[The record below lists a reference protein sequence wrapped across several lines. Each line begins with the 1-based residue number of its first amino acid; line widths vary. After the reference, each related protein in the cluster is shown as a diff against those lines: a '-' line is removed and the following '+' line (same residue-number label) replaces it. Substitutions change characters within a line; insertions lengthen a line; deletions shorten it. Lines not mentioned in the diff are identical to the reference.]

1 MLIIALSLGFSS
13 FPTLSINYFFKDVLK
28 LDPTELSLFNSVI
41 NFVWILKPIFG
52 FICDS
57 YPLFGSRRRSYL
69 ILFSLVGALAWILL
83 GTWVSNLWQAIL
95 VKTLIN
101 ISINF
106 CNVIGEAIMVENS
119 QIASTPKKDQSS
131 DSSDEVKS
139 DSQRSSSESS
149 LANYDNKSTATNVSL
164 YLSLTA
170 LSSLVSSYFGGTLL
184 DYLSVQQMFCLTSV
198 FSLMTFASG
207 IIVTESR

>member
-1 MLIIALSLGFSS
+1 
-13 FPTLSINYFFKDVLK
+13 
-28 LDPTELSLFNSVI
+28 
-41 NFVWILKPIFG
+41 
-52 FICDS
+52 
-57 YPLFGSRRRSYL
+57 
-69 ILFSLVGALAWILL
+69 
-83 GTWVSNLWQAIL
+83 
-95 VKTLIN
+95 
-101 ISINF
+101 
-106 CNVIGEAIMVENS
+106 MVENS

-131 DSSDEVKS
+131 DSSDDVKS

-149 LANYDNKSTATNVSL
+149 LANYDNKSTVTNVSL

>member
-1 MLIIALSLGFSS
+1 
-13 FPTLSINYFFKDVLK
+13 VLK

-139 DSQRSSSESS
+139 DS
-149 LANYDNKSTATNVSL
+149 
-164 YLSLTA
+164 
-170 LSSLVSSYFGGTLL
+170 
-184 DYLSVQQMFCLTSV
+184 
-198 FSLMTFASG
+198 
-207 IIVTESR
+207 

>member
-1 MLIIALSLGFSS
+1 M
-13 FPTLSINYFFKDVLK
+13 LK